1 MQLGHESL
9 RGLDRDRVIAA
20 VEPVLRA
27 HGVDAVELIWRTDGK
42 GMVLYLTVERP
53 GTSDPSA
60 GITLDLC
67 AEISRDLSAALDVTD
82 VISARYR
89 LEVGSPGVER
99 PLYAQRD
106 YVRFAGRQAKL
117 KLKQPLADGQR
128 VLRGCLKGA
137 DAEGKV
143 VVESDG
149 QEHHLDVSDVET
161 ARLAFDW
168 QAARGVRQKD
178 TAPRLK
184 RAGRASPPRDR

>member
-1 MQLGHESL
+1 MQFGHESL

-27 HGVDAVELIWRTDGK
+27 HGVDPVELIWRNGDG

-82 VISARYR
+82 VMPGRYR

-99 PLYAQRD
+99 PLYVERD

-117 KLKQPLADGQR
+117 KLKQPLTDGQR

-143 VVESDG
+143 VIDSDG
-149 QEHHLDVSDVET
+149 HEHHLDVSQIET

-168 QAARGVRQKD
+168 QVARGIRQKD
-178 TAPRLK
+178 EAPRLK
-184 RAGRASPPRDR
+184 RAGRASPTRDR